1 MVRRGDG
8 YQLPG
13 QGLKV
18 CRLVRDRQLRDTNQL
33 SGLSGIGGIHRPTG
47 LQPIHY
53 RFCDW
58 RQNCQALGLKQSL
71 TQTYAPKSNGKEE
84 RFIKSIL

>member
-1 MVRRGDG
+1 VIRRGDG

-18 CRLVRDRQLRDTNQL
+18 CRLARDRQWRDANKL
-33 SGLSGIGGIHRPTG
+33 GGLEGIGGIHNPTG

-58 RQNCQALGLKQSL
+58 RRNCEALGLKPSL

-84 RFIKSIL
+84 KFI